1 MNPISLFGLTSIA
14 CFGLPILVILAF
26 RLYRHASLIAL
37 LLYYVLTIVHCLNAE
52 SIPPVPN
59 FQSAWDVAY
68 SYVEIPLMLSA
79 LLFFCPAKLRQ
90 QKMHN
95 IIIGFIIFEVMV
107 SLYYKF
113 TPEATIY
120 ITAPGLLI
128 IVLYTG
134 FLFLRQAKFTF
145 IHGKNAG
152 RLLMLGGMLFSYSC
166 YLFVF
171 YAYFI
176 QHQTDVAGIYY
187 VYFVASTIAS
197 ALVSVGLFMMRH
209 RIKELQELKVVR
221 KELQMYFGSL

>member
-1 MNPISLFGLTSIA
+1 MNPLSLFGLSSVA
-14 CFGLPILVILAF
+14 CFGLPIVIILFF

-59 FQSAWDVAY
+59 FQNGWDVAY
-68 SYVEIPLMLSA
+68 SYIEIPLMLSA
-79 LLFFCPAKLRQ
+79 LLFFCPVKLRR
-90 QKMHN
+90 QKMHTL
-95 IIIGFIIFEVMV
+95 IISFVVLEIMV

-113 TPEATIY
+113 APEATLY
-120 ITAPGLLI
+120 ITAPGLVI
-128 IVLYTG
+128 SVVYTG

-152 RLLMLGGMLFSYSC
+152 RLLMLAAILFSYSC

-171 YAYFI
+171 YAYFV

-197 ALVSVGLFMMRH
+197 VLMSVGLMMMRY
-209 RIKELQELKVVR
+209 RIRELQELKVVR
-221 KELQMYFGSL
+221 KELQMVFGS